1 LIEIIYKLI
10 VNRYIQPT
18 TPILHRTPYD
28 EMLKKRK
35 AKERSRTALLSVKEL
50 AQIKNDVMGEMR
62 DLVKEETSADK
73 ALLKAGVKRK
83 AEGNLVSNKKVS

>member
-1 LIEIIYKLI
+1 
-10 VNRYIQPT
+10 
-18 TPILHRTPYD
+18 
-28 EMLKKRK
+28 MLKKRK
-35 AKERSRTALLSVKEL
+35 AKERSRSALLSVKEL

-83 AEGNLVSNKKVS
+83 AEGSLGSNKKVSWNPG

>member
-1 LIEIIYKLI
+1 
-10 VNRYIQPT
+10 
-18 TPILHRTPYD
+18 
-28 EMLKKRK
+28 MLKKRK

-73 ALLKAGVKRK
+73 ALLKAGVKLK
-83 AEGNLVSNKKVS
+83 AEGSLVSNKKVS